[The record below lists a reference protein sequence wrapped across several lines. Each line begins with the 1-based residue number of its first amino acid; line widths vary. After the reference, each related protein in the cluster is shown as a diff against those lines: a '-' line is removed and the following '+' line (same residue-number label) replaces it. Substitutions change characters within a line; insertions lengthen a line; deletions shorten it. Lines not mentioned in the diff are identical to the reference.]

1 MIVDISHNTNYEAT
15 IILQETIFVED
26 AFILKKY
33 LNDLLLKNI
42 KTFVF
47 DLEKVTYIDC
57 AFISVLT
64 YLKNKMYSNII
75 INNVSKEFKDHFD
88 IWQKTHGII
97 DVTYM

>member
-1 MIVDISHNTNYEAT
+1 MIVDVSHNTNYEAT
-15 IILQETIFVED
+15 IILQEKIFVED
-26 AFILKKY
+26 AFVLKKH

-42 KTFVF
+42 KIFIF
-47 DLEKVTYIDC
+47 NLEKVTYIDC

-97 DVTYM
+97 DVMYM

>member
-15 IILQETIFVED
+15 IILQEKIFVED

-64 YLKNKMYSNII
+64 YLKNKMYSKII
-75 INNVSKEFKDHFD
+75 LNNVSKEFKEHFD
-88 IWQKTHGII
+88 IWQQTHETIN
-97 DVTYM
+97 VTYV